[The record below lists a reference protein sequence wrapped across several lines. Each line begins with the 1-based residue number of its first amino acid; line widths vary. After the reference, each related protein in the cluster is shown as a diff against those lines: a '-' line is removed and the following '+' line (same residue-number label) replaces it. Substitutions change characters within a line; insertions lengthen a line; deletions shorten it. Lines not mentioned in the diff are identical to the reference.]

1 MKKPDLPE
9 ISTKSTK
16 EQILAAYHAALD
28 QLSNQAVILPEEQKK
43 IQGTQQILTKVADV
57 SKEGLLSELATLKLK
72 TMQQIDL
79 LSEDLLKE
87 FQQLTAL
94 RQAITV
100 EQRHLE
106 DLYQIKD
113 TTHTLA
119 ALLKTHHD
127 QTEQLKHDLEE
138 QKSVYDKTVSEL
150 KAQWKAQHEQLEKG
164 FSEQKEQLSLQ
175 KKREEEEY
183 AYALEV
189 KRRQEADQY
198 EQKKIA
204 LEKQLALLKED
215 LDAREKAIA
224 QQETELT
231 RLKEQVAAF
240 PEMIKKTAEEAES
253 TLTRKLEEEFAHKTQ
268 LQEAQQESTL
278 KINAHRI
285 QSLESKIKEQEQL
298 VQLLSKKADVASEQV
313 QSIASKALEASA
325 QRFTSLTMEKGK
337 D

>member
-1 MKKPDLPE
+1 MKKTDLPE

-16 EQILAAYHAALD
+16 EQILTAYHAALD
-28 QLSNQAVILPEEQKK
+28 QLSNQAVILPEEQRK
-43 IQGTQQILTKVADV
+43 IQATQQTLTKVADV

-100 EQRHLE
+100 EQKHLE

-113 TTHTLA
+113 TAHTLA

-127 QTEQLKHDLEE
+127 QTEQLKQDLEE
-138 QKSVYDKTVSEL
+138 QRSVHDKTVSEL

-164 FSEQKEQLSLQ
+164 FSEQKERLSLQ
-175 KKREEEEY
+175 RKREEEEY
-183 AYALEV
+183 TYALEV

-198 EQKKIA
+198 EQKKTA
-204 LEKQLALLKED
+204 LEKQLTLLKED
-215 LDAREKAIA
+215 LEAREKAIT
-224 QQETELT
+224 QQEAEFVT
-231 RLKEQVAAF
+231 LKEQVAAF
-240 PEMIKKTAEEAES
+240 PETIKRIVEEVES
-253 TLTRKLEEEFAHKTQ
+253 NLAKKLEEAFAHKAQ

-278 KINAHRI
+278 KINVHRI
-285 QSLESKIKEQEQL
+285 QSLETRIKEQEQMIH
-298 VQLLSKKADVASEQV
+298 LLSQKADVAAGQV

-325 QRFTSLTMEKGK
+325 QRFMSLAVEKGK
-337 D
+337 E